1 MEIKSNEPKLTQKY
15 ICNQFGFSDK
25 TIKRY
30 RDDINMDCLYK
41 RDKYR
46 TKKIDQILL

>member
-15 ICNQFGFSDK
+15 ICTQFGLSDSI
-25 TIKRY
+25 IKRY
-30 RDDINMDCLYK
+30 RDDINMDSPYK

-46 TKKIDQILL
+46 KEKIDQILL